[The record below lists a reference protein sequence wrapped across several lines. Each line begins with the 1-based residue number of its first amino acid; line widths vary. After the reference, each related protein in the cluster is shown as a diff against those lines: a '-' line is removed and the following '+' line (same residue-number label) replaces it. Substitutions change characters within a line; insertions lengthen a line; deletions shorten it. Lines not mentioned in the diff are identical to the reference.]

1 MDALLAL
8 ARAVH
13 QARSAG
19 QPLPPDAAE
28 ALAQLAGLPAPLGD
42 LGAFLQAVA
51 EGQSPAPPP
60 LPEPLDQL
68 AEALLEALR

>member
-13 QARSAG
+13 HARTAG
-19 QPLPPDAAE
+19 EPLPPDAAE

-42 LGAFLQAVA
+42 LGAFLQAIA
-51 EGQSPAPPP
+51 DGRTPAPPA

-68 AEALLEALR
+68 ADALLEALR